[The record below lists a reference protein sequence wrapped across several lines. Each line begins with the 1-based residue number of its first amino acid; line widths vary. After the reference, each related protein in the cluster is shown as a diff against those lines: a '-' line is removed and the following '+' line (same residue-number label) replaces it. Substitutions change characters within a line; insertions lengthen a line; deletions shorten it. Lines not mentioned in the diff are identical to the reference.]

1 VIYILISSIIY
12 LQLSCHSEVYD
23 KMAGHYISIIA
34 LSLSRYN
41 SVNRQS
47 YEAKVLIVS
56 IASILPSIFRLCAR
70 IRCVYG
76 GGYKCG
82 GIDLP
87 GIYTPGIMIAEEST
101 RKIEKSGLDM
111 SAI

>member
-1 VIYILISSIIY
+1 MLFYITSII
-12 LQLSCHSEVYD
+12 V
-23 KMAGHYISIIA
+23 HYISIIA
-34 LSLSRYN
+34 LSLSRYD

-56 IASILPSIFRLCAR
+56 IASILLSVFVRVCDIL
-70 IRCVYG
+70 RCVYG
-76 GGYKCG
+76 GGYMCG